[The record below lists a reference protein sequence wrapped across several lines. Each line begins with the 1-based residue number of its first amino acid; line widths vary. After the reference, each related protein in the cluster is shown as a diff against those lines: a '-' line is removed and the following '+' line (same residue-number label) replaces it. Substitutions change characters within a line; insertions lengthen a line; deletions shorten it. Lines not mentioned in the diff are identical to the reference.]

1 MRYVV
6 NEFVYKQ
13 TLAGL
18 YNLSP
23 AWIRDLGAPDSEVAN
38 PYRRRATS
46 YLYYR
51 PRVEALILRRT
62 DAYRQ
67 MVGMRLR
74 RIADDRAAQ
83 LDANLTRL
91 DALAVE
97 PIRPLPTVIA
107 LRRSTEAMHRFLV
120 RKLVGDPFHKVEP
133 VEPEPEELFH
143 TALYRLTTYVS
154 VLNEFMDQPGA
165 GLAFLDLRAKAEAV
179 ATTIL
184 VNMMEIDDDRRNEPT
199 DE

>member
-1 MRYVV
+1 MRCVV
-6 NEFVYKQ
+6 DEFVYKT
-13 TLAGL
+13 TLSGL

-23 AWIRDLGAPDSEVAN
+23 AWIRDLGVPDCEVEN
-38 PYRRRATS
+38 PHRKRGIA

-51 PRVEALILRRT
+51 PRVEALILCKP

-74 RIADDRAAQ
+74 RLTDAGAAQ
-83 LDANLTRL
+83 LDANLNRL
-91 DALAVE
+91 EALTVD
-97 PIRPLPTVIA
+97 PIRPLPPVSD
-107 LRRSTEAMHRFLV
+107 LRRMTRNMHRRIARELAGDRFL
-120 RKLVGDPFHKVEP
+120 KVEP
-133 VEPEPEELFH
+133 IAPKPEELFH
-143 TALYRLTTYVS
+143 TVLYRLTTYVS

-184 VNMMEIDDDRRNEPT
+184 VEMMEIDDDRRNEPT

>member
-1 MRYVV
+1 MRAVV
-6 NEFVYKQ
+6 NEFIYKQ
-13 TLAGL
+13 TLSAL

-23 AWIRDLGAPDSEVAN
+23 SWIHDLGDADAIIKHPHEL
-38 PYRRRATS
+38 RRYA

-51 PRVEALILRRT
+51 PRVEQMIVGRA

-74 RIADDRAAQ
+74 RLDDERAGQ

-91 DALAVE
+91 ELLTVE
-97 PIRPLPTVIA
+97 PIRPFPSMSG
-107 LRRSTEAMHRFLV
+107 LRRMTKDMYRHIKRRFSDNPY
-120 RKLVGDPFHKVEP
+120 RKIDP

-143 TALYRLTTYVS
+143 TALYRLTTYVG
-154 VLNEFMDQPGA
+154 VLNEFMNQPGA
-165 GLAFLDLRAKAEAV
+165 GLAFLNLRAKAETV

-184 VNMMEIDDDRRNEPT
+184 VEMLESKNVSSEDQEA
-199 DE
+199 